1 MASGKYL
8 LPDCRGFPIF
18 LPARHDTRTALI
30 PATALAVRDLLFVER
45 DCDIIAGTGVLLRFE
60 VEARPMEMRMNA
72 KMLGRFATLA
82 LGVAA
87 SAAFA
92 ADTQLNVYNWSDY
105 IAKDTI
111 PNFEKQTSVKVK
123 YDNYDSDDTLQAKLL
138 AGNSD
143 YDIVV
148 PTSNYA
154 GKQIAAGIFSPLDK
168 SKLPNLK
175 YLDSSLM
182 AKVAG
187 ADPGNKFA
195 VPWAWGTTGLGYNVT
210 KARQILGPNVPLD
223 NWDILFKPE
232 YISKLKACG
241 VSVLDAPDQVFSAAL
256 HYIGKDPNSTNPADY
271 QTALAMLKK
280 IRPYITQFNSS
291 GYINDLVEGDICFAY
306 GWSGD
311 VVIAKHRA
319 LDAKKPY
326 DIEYYIPKGGAPV
339 WFDVMA
345 IPKDAAHK
353 AAAHE
358 WINYIETPQV
368 NAAITDAVFYP
379 TANAEAKKYVQP
391 DIARDPA
398 VYPPADVVKTLF
410 LLKPLPPNIQRLE
423 TRLWT
428 EFKTGR

>member
-1 MASGKYL
+1 MGTRVMSGL
-8 LPDCRGFPIF
+8 
-18 LPARHDTRTALI
+18 A
-30 PATALAVRDLLFVER
+30 ALALL
-45 DCDIIAGTGVLLRFE
+45 A
-60 VEARPMEMRMNA
+60 APWAMA
-72 KMLGRFATLA
+72 K
-82 LGVAA
+82 
-87 SAAFA
+87 
-92 ADTQLNVYNWSDY
+92 DTQLNVYNWSDY

-111 PNFEKQTSVKVK
+111 PNFTKETGVQVK

-138 AGNSD
+138 TGNSG

-154 GKQIAAGIFSPLDK
+154 GKQIQAGIFSPLDK
-168 SKLPNLK
+168 AKLPNLK
-175 YLDSSLM
+175 YLDPQLMSL
-182 AKVAG
+182 VAG
-187 ADPGNKFA
+187 ADPGNKYV

-210 KARQILGPNVPLD
+210 KVTQILGKVPLD

-232 YISKLKACG
+232 NISKLKACG
-241 VSVLDAPDQVFSAAL
+241 VSVLDAPDQVFAAAL
-256 HYIGKDPNSTNPADY
+256 HYIGKDPYTTNPADY
-271 QTALAMLKK
+271 QAALAMLKK

-291 GYINDLVEGDICFAY
+291 GYINDMVGGDICFTY

-319 LDAKKPY
+319 MEAKKAY
-326 DIEYYIPKGGAPV
+326 NIEYYIPKGGAPV

-353 AAAHE
+353 DAAHE

-368 NAAITDAVFYP
+368 NAAITDAVYYP
-379 TANAEAKKYVQP
+379 TANAEAKKYVKP
-391 DIARDPA
+391 DIAKDPA
-398 VYPPADVVKTLF
+398 VYPPQNVVKTLF
-410 LLKPLPPNIQRLE
+410 LLKPLPVDIQRLQ